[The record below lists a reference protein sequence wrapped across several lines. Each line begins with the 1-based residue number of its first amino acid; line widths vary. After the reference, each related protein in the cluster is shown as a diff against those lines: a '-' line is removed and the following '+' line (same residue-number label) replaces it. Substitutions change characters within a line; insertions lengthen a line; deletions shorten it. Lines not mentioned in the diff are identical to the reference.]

1 MKSFFLGNGF
11 VDMQDLPT
19 FSNPKFVGSWG
30 ASDEDLFNKADEQF
44 TQMAKEGKPF
54 FSLVFTSSNHSP
66 FEYPDGVIT
75 QYNEPKQTVENAVKY
90 ADYALGQ
97 FVEKAKKSPYWDN
110 TVFVVVADHDARTQG
125 TNPIPVEYFHIP
137 AVILVV
143 ALKRVKMTAYS
154 ASWI

>member
-1 MKSFFLGNGF
+1 QYHTQFIYGGESHFDNMKSFFLGNGF

-75 QYNEPKQTVENAVKY
+75 QYN
-90 ADYALGQ
+90 
-97 FVEKAKKSPYWDN
+97 
-110 TVFVVVADHDARTQG
+110 
-125 TNPIPVEYFHIP
+125 
-137 AVILVV
+137 
-143 ALKRVKMTAYS
+143 
-154 ASWI
+154 